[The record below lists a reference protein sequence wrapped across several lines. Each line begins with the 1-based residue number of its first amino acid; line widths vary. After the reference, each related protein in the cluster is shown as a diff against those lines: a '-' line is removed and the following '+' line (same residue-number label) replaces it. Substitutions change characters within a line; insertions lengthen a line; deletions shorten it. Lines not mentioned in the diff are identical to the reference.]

1 MAQAP
6 KKLLEQMRDG
16 LRLKHYAL
24 RTETTSLAWA
34 RLSILF
40 HGKHHPATLGTD
52 RHSKRHVYAGTSEG
66 RPLEPPSATRRRT
79 RLAWGV
85 HAHALR
91 GAAAPTGVHRGKGWG
106 SVARLPLGLDTRR
119 RTGCGFCR
127 EPCGA
132 FYL

>member
-6 KKLLEQMRDG
+6 KKLLEQMHDA

-24 RTETTSLAWA
+24 RTETTSLAWV
-34 RLSILF
+34 RRFILF
-40 HGKHHPATLGTD
+40 HGKRHPTTLGTD
-52 RHSKRHVYAGTSEG
+52 RHSKRHFCACTSGG

-91 GAAAPTGVHRGKGWG
+91 GAAAPTGAHRGKG
-106 SVARLPLGLDTRR
+106 
-119 RTGCGFCR
+119 
-127 EPCGA
+127 
-132 FYL
+132 